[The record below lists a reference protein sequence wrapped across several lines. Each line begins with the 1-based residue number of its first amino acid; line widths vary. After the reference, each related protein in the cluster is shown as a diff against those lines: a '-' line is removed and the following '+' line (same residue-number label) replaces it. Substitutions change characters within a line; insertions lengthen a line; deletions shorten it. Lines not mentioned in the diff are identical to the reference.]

1 MEEIKQKGVDIV
13 QPLCYYISVNNRENK
28 SRRENKVMKRTIIAS
43 LLRRGELEKAMD
55 KAVRLNIS
63 VREFNKLAKRFYNE
77 QVL

>member
-1 MEEIKQKGVDIV
+1 
-13 QPLCYYISVNNRENK
+13 
-28 SRRENKVMKRTIIAS
+28 MKRTIIAS